1 MAAQIFL
8 TLARQSPYGP
18 NLGSEL
24 LGLGVRATAVEWPAS
39 GVEVRAARPGSRG
52 WSVNR

>member
-24 LGLGVRATAVEWPAS
+24 LGLGVRATAVEWPLTAS
-39 GVEVRAARPGSRG
+39 RFGPLELVRG
-52 WSVNR
+52 WSVNQ